1 VDRLLRNNL
10 VLRIIALVLSCIIW
24 VTVTLQDNVSGTNVI
39 DSAEKFPRPV
49 HVLVD
54 PNLVVTSID
63 TPTAVISVQSDI
75 VQAMSLSARMFN
87 VTVQADARGL
97 GPGRH
102 LVPLTAVGM
111 PPVNYAIDPSA
122 VSVVID
128 RKTTETKG
136 VSVRVEGNPQK
147 GYAVGTP
154 VTDLQTVQVSGVK
167 SAVDQVASVEALIEI
182 DGANQSV
189 TQVVNLRPVDKNGRV
204 VTGVDVNPVTA
215 MVTVPI
221 QSPRLVASVVPQ
233 IVGNPVAG
241 YAVAG
246 VEVSPSVVRAFGT
259 GAATSDGMTIQVPV
273 DVSGLRATQTMEVEL
288 PLRPGLTE
296 LVPGKVAVTVKI
308 ESAATKMFEGV
319 PISVKNAPQNTRVEI
334 HGSKTVNVTVSG
346 PKSIVDPLQ
355 PADISAYIDA
365 TNLKPGTSSVPVNVV
380 LPNWVQATEV
390 SLHSVQVTVT
400 AG

>member
-24 VTVTLQDNVSGTNVI
+24 VTVTVQDSASGTNAI

-63 TPTAVISVQSDI
+63 TPTAVISVQSDS
-75 VQAMSLSARMFN
+75 VQAVSLSARMFN

-111 PPVNYAIDPSA
+111 PSVNYTIDPSA
-122 VSVVID
+122 VSVVLD

-136 VSVRVEGNPQK
+136 VSVRVEGNPQS
-147 GYAVGTP
+147 GYEAGTP
-154 VTDLQTVQVSGVK
+154 VTDLQTVQVSGVR
-167 SAVDQVASVEALIEI
+167 SAVDQVDSVEALIEI
-182 DGANQSV
+182 EGANQSV

-204 VTGVDVNPVTA
+204 VTGVDVTPVTA
-215 MVTVPI
+215 TVTVPI
-221 QSPRLVASVVPQ
+221 QSPRLTASVVPQ

-259 GAATSDGMTIQVPV
+259 GATSDKTTIHVPV
-273 DVSGLRATQTMEVEL
+273 DVSGLRATRTMEVEL

-308 ESAATKMFEGV
+308 ESAATKLFEGV

-334 HGSKTVNVTVSG
+334 NGSKTVNVTVSG

-355 PADISAYIDA
+355 PGDISAYIDA
-365 TNLKPGTSSVPVNVV
+365 TSLKPGTSSVPVNIA
-380 LPNWVQATEV
+380 LPEWVQAIEV
-390 SLHSVQVTVT
+390 SVHSVQVTVT

>member
-24 VTVTLQDNVSGTNVI
+24 VTVTLQDNVSGTNAI

-63 TPTAVISVQSDI
+63 TPTAVISVQSDV
-75 VQAMSLSARMFN
+75 VQTVSLSARMFN

-111 PPVNYAIDPSA
+111 PPVNYTIDPSA
-122 VSVVID
+122 VTVVID
-128 RKTTETKG
+128 RKTIKTKG
-136 VSVRVEGNPQK
+136 VSVRVEGNPQS

-154 VTDLQTVQVSGVK
+154 VTDLQTVQVSGVQ
-167 SAVDQVASVEALIEI
+167 SAVDQVDSVEALIEI
-182 DGANQSV
+182 EGAKQSV

-204 VTGVDVNPVTA
+204 VTGVDVNPETA
-215 MVTVPI
+215 TVTVPI

-246 VEVSPSVVRAFGT
+246 VEVSPSVVQAFGT
-259 GAATSDGMTIQVPV
+259 GTAASDRTIHVPV
-273 DVSGLRATQTMEVEL
+273 DVSGLRATRTMEVEL

-308 ESAATKMFEGV
+308 ESAATKLFESV
-319 PISVKNAPQNTRVEI
+319 PIAVKNAPQNTRVEI
-334 HGSKTVNVTVSG
+334 NGSKTVNVTVSG

-365 TNLKPGTSSVPVNVV
+365 TNLQPGTSSVPVNVV